1 MNLSNKIKV
10 LYIHHTTALGG
21 ATNSMLFTIQ
31 NLPKDQFQSKVL
43 FLDKEGPASDLF
55 KNNNIE
61 IDHLFGITHF
71 QHAENGKI
79 KWIGR
84 IPLKPIF
91 QFIKMLKS
99 VGSIAEYLLNQKVDI
114 IHINTSVMLAVGLA
128 CKKIK
133 QNVVWHVRE
142 PISKGVFGVRRYIV
156 TKIISKC
163 ANQIIAISK
172 QDLKAIGDPKNGN
185 VVYNFLNFEKFNSET
200 VQDKL
205 HQELNLPPNTKI
217 ILMLGGVVHSKGADV
232 LIESIPQIIN
242 HNSNIH
248 FVIVGYPPNQ
258 PNQKNQRFN
267 WNRSMSDKCINLISK
282 YKIDKYITFLGL
294 RNDIPELL
302 ISSNI
307 LVWPATVPHFS
318 RPIIEAQA
326 MGIPT
331 IGTNFKVTKEVIVD
345 EETGLTFVNGNSK
358 DLAKKINQ
366 LLNDKV
372 LYKKISF
379 QAYQEAKNRFNADI
393 NIKKVVSIYHSIYKE
408 TSV

>member
-1 MNLSNKIKV
+1 MKHILF
-10 LYIHHTTALGG
+10 IHHTTALGG

-91 QFIKMLKS
+91 QFVKMLKS

-142 PISKGVFGVRRYIV
+142 PISKGVFGIRRHIV
-156 TKIISKC
+156 TRIISNC

-172 QDLKAIGDPKNGN
+172 QDLKALGNPKKGN
-185 VVYNFLNFEKFNSET
+185 IVYNFLNFEKFNSES

-205 HQELNLPPNTKI
+205 HQELNLSNDTKI

-232 LIESIPQIIN
+232 LIESIPQIIT

-258 PNQKNQRFN
+258 PNKKNQRFN
-267 WNRSMSDKCINLISK
+267 WNKSMSNKCINLISK
-282 YKIDKYITFLGL
+282 YKLEKYITFIGL

-302 ISSNI
+302 ASSNI

-326 MGIPT
+326 MGVPT
-331 IGTNFKVTKEVIVD
+331 VATNFEVTKEVII
-345 EETGLTFVNGNSK
+345 ERETGLTFENGNSN
-358 DLAKKINQ
+358 DLANKIN
-366 LLNDKV
+366 LLLDDQA
-372 LYKKISF
+372 LYNKISE
-379 QAYQEAKNRFNADI
+379 QAYLEAKNRYDADK
-393 NIKKVVSIYHSIYKE
+393 NIKKVMAIYQSL
-408 TSV
+408 VN